1 MNESCRRPEICSF
14 CSLLCESPDDSPCTK
29 RAGLLPLVSRR
40 LESVRGDRSQFPAG
54 FHQAVDWV
62 GAASEVLVT
71 GRIHSVESA
80 RACVEL
86 AKQRNGVLDPWDSDP
101 AFDSIVSM
109 QRVGGY
115 SVSLAEARDHSDLW
129 IVIGDDRLLEQTPRL
144 PIVMNRGDSVPL
156 LLLGSWSD
164 ASIQTWRAA
173 GFEAWSIEIDLAE
186 LPKYLSQA
194 TRLGSDECKSQIGKW
209 LLESKYTTLL
219 YSPTALNVEYRDLWI
234 DLISRW
240 VLRRNQTHRVAS
252 LSWGSLQSS
261 FHQTCTWLT
270 GFPGRVRFENNSP
283 FYDPSRHRAQ
293 DWCNRQQSSTQVASR
308 SVLVWVDDSIE
319 DLPPELLE
327 LDIPKVIIGPNPV
340 LDRVTPSTWLP
351 SGMLGVTHRGNVFRG
366 DQTVLAKL
374 GSVESDCSSACPSPA
389 DWIGRLT
396 RCE

>member
-1 MNESCRRPEICSF
+1 
-14 CSLLCESPDDSPCTK
+14 
-29 RAGLLPLVSRR
+29 
-40 LESVRGDRSQFPAG
+40 
-54 FHQAVDWV
+54 
-62 GAASEVLVT
+62 
-71 GRIHSVESA
+71 
-80 RACVEL
+80 
-86 AKQRNGVLDPWDSDP
+86 
-101 AFDSIVSM
+101 
-109 QRVGGY
+109 
-115 SVSLAEARDHSDLW
+115 
-129 IVIGDDRLLEQTPRL
+129 
-144 PIVMNRGDSVPL
+144 MNRGDSVPL

-194 TRLGSDECKSQIGKW
+194 TRSGSDECKSQIGKW

-219 YSPTALNVEYRDLWI
+219 YSPTALDVEYRDLWI

-283 FYDPSRHRAQ
+283 SYDPSRHRAQ
-293 DWCNRQQSSTQVASR
+293 DWCNRQQSSTRVASR
-308 SVLVWVDDSIE
+308 SVLIWVDDSIE

-327 LDIPKVIIGPNPV
+327 LDIPKVIIGPSPV
-340 LDRVTPSTWLP
+340 LDRVALSTWLP

-374 GSVESDCSSACPSPA
+374 GSVESDSSSACPSPA